1 MIKNTEGEKAMLTK
15 ELRGNKFR
23 GLLDERVHSV

>member
-15 ELRGNKFR
+15 EIRDNRFR
-23 GLLDERVHSV
+23 GLLDERVYSV